1 MGQFLLRVQY
11 YILFYIK
18 IIKFVKKINLVFT
31 RIQTYA
37 PRAEQSPLYPQDHHQ
52 TFTTNG
58 REVSSAQKY
67 ELENKY
73 K

>member
-31 RIQTYA
+31 RIRTYA
-37 PRAEQSPLYPQDHHQ
+37 PRVEQSPLYPQDHHQ
-52 TFTTNG
+52 TFTICG